1 MVERGSRSGVSLCRS
16 SVDGTWRE
24 VSPAGDPEGYIENA
38 LETGISSSRG
48 AILGNLEEGGSFSRD
63 PNDYERKALWMGI
76 SPHGGSVGQP
86 GVGISSGDF

>member
-1 MVERGSRSGVSLCRS
+1 MG
-16 SVDGTWRE
+16 
-24 VSPAGDPEGYIENA
+24 A
-38 LETGISSSRG
+38 L
-48 AILGNLEEGGSFSRD
+48 LGNLEEGGSFSRD